1 MGNFVEFNDTL
12 QITTEQGFP
21 ADVLNLAEGDDAEA
35 AFQRVKGVLF
45 SFSGKV
51 RARVYH
57 LDPIWIRLVHNID
70 GKWLFWG
77 HAVIQSQEI
86 RKQIGSDGEWTGR
99 WVTSG
104 TYRIARVFSKLE
116 REIVTKLES
125 PKGAAYFDDN

>member
-21 ADVLNLAEGDDAEA
+21 ADILNLEEVENPDE

-45 SFSGKV
+45 SFSDKE

-57 LDPIWIRLVHNID
+57 LDPIWIRLVHNIN

-77 HAVIQSQEI
+77 HAIIQSQQI
-86 RKQIGSDGEWTGR
+86 SKQIDSDGVWTGS

-104 TYRIARVFSKLE
+104 TYQIVKIFSKLE

-125 PKGAAYFDDN
+125 PKGASYFVDG